1 MEITEKSKTNSIFRE
16 RSTRTNLGI
25 LTGIYFTI
33 LLSTVQVCCLAQE
46 VSFKKHTLVSDFV
59 SEGIAVGDVN
69 QDGALDM
76 LAGPYWFEAPSWK
89 RHELAEVQEFSV
101 RKGYSNSML
110 NFTLDVNLDGWVDLI
125 RIDFPGTGGY
135 WHENPQGQEGHWKVH
150 DIYDSVG
157 NESPQLV
164 DIDGDGREDLLFGDP
179 TDNQVVWMRAP
190 VKKGETEWERFVI
203 GKTASED
210 EIIYGH
216 GLGIGDINQDGRND
230 VLVKQGWWEGPA
242 DPMQQNWIFHP
253 ADFGEDCAQMYA
265 INIDEDGDQDVLSSS
280 AHYSGFWWYE
290 QQPDGQNNPQWV
302 RHTITQ
308 SMAETHALAVADI
321 NRDNR
326 PDFVTGNRYFAHN
339 SEDPR
344 DHGPAVLYWFEY
356 APDKKPN
363 PKWTGYPIDVDS
375 GVGINI
381 VAQDV
386 TEDGLVDI
394 LVANKKGIFLFEQE
408 NAVANEVNE

>member
-1 MEITEKSKTNSIFRE
+1 MEITEKSRKRFLFGRQSVRANMSTLAGVFITIF
-16 RSTRTNLGI
+16 
-25 LTGIYFTI
+25 
-33 LLSTVQVCCLAQE
+33 LSTAHLCGLAQE
-46 VSFKKHTLVSDFV
+46 VSFKKLTLVNDFV

-69 QDGALDM
+69 QDGAVDM
-76 LAGPYWFEAPSWK
+76 LAGPYWFEAPDWK

-135 WHENPQGQEGHWKVH
+135 WHENPKNQEGHWKVH
-150 DIYDSVG
+150 EIYQTVG
-157 NESPQLV
+157 NESPHLV
-164 DIDGDGREDLLFGDP
+164 DVDGDGREDLLFGDP
-179 TDNQVVWMRAP
+179 TDNQMVWLQAP
-190 VKKGETEWERFVI
+190 LKKGETAWQKFII
-203 GKTASED
+203 GQPTPVDAN
-210 EIIYGH
+210 IYGH
-216 GLGIGDINQDGRND
+216 GLGFADLNEDGRND
-230 VLVKQGWWEGPA
+230 VLVKQGWWEAPEDRKQSG
-242 DPMQQNWIFHP
+242 WTFHA

-265 INIDEDGDQDVLSSS
+265 IDIDEDGDQDVISSS

-290 QQPDGQNNPQWV
+290 QVKDGQSKTSWK
-302 RHTITQ
+302 RHIISQTI
-308 SMAETHALAVADI
+308 AETHALAVADI
-321 NRDNR
+321 NGDNR

-344 DHGPAVLYWFEY
+344 DHGPPVLYWYEY

-381 VAQDV
+381 VAEDI

-394 LVANKKGIFLFEQE
+394 LVANKKGVFLFEQQGT
-408 NAVANEVNE
+408 VAN